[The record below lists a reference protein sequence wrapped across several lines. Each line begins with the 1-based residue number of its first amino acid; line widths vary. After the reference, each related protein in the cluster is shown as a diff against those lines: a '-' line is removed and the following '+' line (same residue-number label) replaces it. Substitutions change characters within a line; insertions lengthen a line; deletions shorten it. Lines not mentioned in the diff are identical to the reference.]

1 LLSIALSAILQSR
14 SGIAVRILKTTS
26 FSKFARREGLSDR
39 TLQDVE
45 ADMEQGSLGD
55 ALGSSVYKKRVARP
69 GKGKRGGYR
78 TIYAFKKG
86 QRVFFIEG
94 YAKNE
99 KSNLTGKEL
108 KAVRKAA
115 SIMLSWT
122 DLELDKVVRQGSLV
136 EVK

>member
-1 LLSIALSAILQSR
+1 
-14 SGIAVRILKTTS
+14 
-26 FSKFARREGLSDR
+26 
-39 TLQDVE
+39 
-45 ADMEQGSLGD
+45 M
-55 ALGSSVYKKRVARP
+55 
-69 GKGKRGGYR
+69 
-78 TIYAFKKG
+78 
-86 QRVFFIEG
+86 FFIEG

-122 DLELDKVVRQGSLV
+122 DRELDKVVKLGSLV

>member
-1 LLSIALSAILQSR
+1 M
-14 SGIAVRILKTTS
+14 RILKTTS
-26 FSKFARREGLSDR
+26 FSKFARREGLSNR
-39 TLQDVE
+39 TLQNVA

-69 GKGKRGGYR
+69 GKGKRAGYR

-99 KSNLTGKEL
+99 KSNLTRKEL

-122 DLELDKVVRQGSLV
+122 DRELDKVVRRGSLV
-136 EVK
+136 QVK